1 MATGYSI
8 GDLGRKRLFFTSHWL
23 DHFTA
28 DCHAPS
34 MTAPPLDKTAFL
46 ARLHGDTELGAGM
59 AALFLRDYPGQLES
73 LRGAV
78 AAGDADQIERFAHL
92 LSGAVGNFAAAE
104 ATDAAARLVRIARSG
119 DLTLAAD
126 ALVALD
132 TALQRLA
139 PALRNLTV

>member
-1 MATGYSI
+1 
-8 GDLGRKRLFFTSHWL
+8 
-23 DHFTA
+23 
-28 DCHAPS
+28 

-46 ARLHGDTELGAGM
+46 ARLHGDAELGAGM

-78 AAGDADQIERFAHL
+78 AAGDAEQIDRYAHL

-119 DLTLAAD
+119 DLAAASD
-126 ALVALD
+126 ALIVLDAALE
-132 TALQRLA
+132 RLA
-139 PALRNLTV
+139 PALRDLTE